1 MNIRNHNSTAQQAQ
15 LSLFSEAKKE
25 SPVLDTVHQYFFI
38 ISPPEAI
45 KSKVKL
51 LKHKLHREIGLSDY
65 NLNSSEIIS
74 LMSFHTMRP
83 VNDRFIQAV
92 QQLFSN
98 NQPFQ
103 IHVSGF
109 DHFEHGTS
117 SNTIYAKLEN
127 SEQIVKLYQELHVLL
142 GLRVRSFVPHLTIGK
157 AVPRA
162 HFKKSFSM
170 IKNHSFEEK
179 FTCNQVTILERRLQ
193 NGVVGKYQVLKEI
206 RFESPNFPHPQP
218 FSQGEKGGR
227 SSLSLW
233 EMD

>member
-1 MNIRNHNSTAQQAQ
+1 MNTRNYPSTAQAAQ
-15 LSLFSEAKKE
+15 LSLFSESKKE
-25 SPVLDTVHQYFFI
+25 SPVLDTVYQYFFI
-38 ISPPEAI
+38 IAPPDTI

-74 LMSFHTMRP
+74 LMSFHTMHP
-83 VNDRFIQAV
+83 VNERFIAAV

-98 NQPFQ
+98 NHPFQ
-103 IHVSGF
+103 INVRGF
-109 DHFEHGTS
+109 DHFEHGAT

-127 SEQIVKLYQELHVLL
+127 SEQIIKLYKELHVLL
-142 GLRVRSFVPHLTIGK
+142 GLRVRHFIPHLTIGK

-170 IKNHSFEEK
+170 IKNHSFEEN
-179 FTCNQVTILERRLQ
+179 FTCNQVTILERKLQ

-206 RFESPNFPHPQP
+206 RFEKLNLPHP
-218 FSQGEKGGR
+218 
-227 SSLSLW
+227 
-233 EMD
+233 